1 MSRKILTVF
10 IGVFFVL
17 MSLPPVSVALT
28 GGPDA
33 GGYVYY
39 DSYEEGVVP
48 FEWDSILNSKNSVVI
63 PEFQSVAKDG
73 GEEAFL
79 SHPVD
84 IGFTFTFYGV
94 EYDKVYVSKY
104 GYLTFS
110 DGPALAACYI
120 EPIPTASRYTTG
132 NFIAG
137 MWAYLHPGA

>member
-1 MSRKILTVF
+1 MFKRNVIVL

-17 MSLPPVSVALT
+17 MFLPPASMALT
-28 GGPDA
+28 DGPDA

-63 PEFQSVAKDG
+63 PEFQSVAKEG

-94 EYDKVYVSKY
+94 GYDTVYVSKY

-110 DGPALAACYI
+110 DGPALASCYL
-120 EPIPTASRYTTG
+120 EPIPTASRYKTG